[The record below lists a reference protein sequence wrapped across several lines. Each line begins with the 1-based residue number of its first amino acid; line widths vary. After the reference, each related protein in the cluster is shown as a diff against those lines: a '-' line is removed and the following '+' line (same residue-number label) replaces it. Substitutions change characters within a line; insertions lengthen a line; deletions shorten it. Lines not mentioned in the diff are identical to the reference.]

1 MLGCVAVAWSGMH
14 AYVRHMNGGETVA
27 FSFAM
32 VFLIFWCLPVT
43 AVLIQIGTDGVATR
57 ESGPERRIVRRIA
70 ATSLVTG
77 AGFFL
82 AYGLWTA
89 TLMLGHPILPGF
101 ELAFDAALILMF
113 ATNAFACALRV
124 LPEAAS
130 IPVDGSRWLTGVL
143 LTVTALVTSHL
154 IAIVWSGFQFGFLAL
169 AAPAAAWL
177 IALGWSVWQLRES
190 RPWARPHPAR
200 SNEDSGSS

>member
-1 MLGCVAVAWSGMH
+1 MAWSGMH
-14 AYVRHMNGGETVA
+14 AYVRHMNGGEPVQ

-57 ESGPERRIVRRIA
+57 ESGPERRFVRQIA

-89 TLMLGHPILPGF
+89 TLMLGRPVLPGF
-101 ELAFDAALILMF
+101 ELAFDAALILIF

-124 LPEAAS
+124 RPEGAPV
-130 IPVDGSRWLTGVL
+130 PVDGSRWLTGVL
-143 LTVTALVTSHL
+143 LAVTALVTSHL
-154 IAIVWSGFQFGFLAL
+154 IAIVWGGFRFGFLAL

-190 RPWARPHPAR
+190 RPWARQRAR
-200 SNEDSGSS
+200 SDEGSGGS